1 MQGLALRWRRGG
13 RRVALVPT
21 MGYLHEGHL
30 SLIRRARSRVGRRG
44 RVVASIYVN
53 PTQFGPGEDL
63 TRYPRDL
70 EHDRQMCRAAGV
82 DVVFAPSD
90 REMYFRGSDCE
101 ASTHVVESRLSLGME
116 GASRPTH
123 FRGVTTVVAILFQL
137 VLPQVAVFGSKD
149 YQQAAV
155 VRRMVRDLHMPVR
168 VELAPT
174 VREKDGLA
182 MSSRN
187 QYLAPAER
195 EQAVVLW
202 NVIRHARRRVREGG
216 RVSAEKLK
224 AEIGRMVAEC
234 PLARLDY
241 AALFHGQTLEPAAE
255 AKRGVHL
262 ALAVWV
268 GKTRLIDHG
277 GL

>member
-1 MQGLALRWRRGG
+1 
-13 RRVALVPT
+13 
-21 MGYLHEGHL
+21 
-30 SLIRRARSRVGRRG
+30 
-44 RVVASIYVN
+44 
-53 PTQFGPGEDL
+53 
-63 TRYPRDL
+63 
-70 EHDRQMCRAAGV
+70 
-82 DVVFAPSD
+82 
-90 REMYFRGSDCE
+90 
-101 ASTHVVESRLSLGME
+101 ME

-137 VLPQVAVFGSKD
+137 VLPEVAVFGSKD

-182 MSSRN
+182 LSSRN
-187 QYLAPAER
+187 LYLTPAER
-195 EQAVVLW
+195 KQAVVLW
-202 NVIRHARRRVREGG
+202 NAIRYARRRVREGSG
-216 RVSAEKLK
+216 RVSAERLK
-224 AEIGRMVAEC
+224 AELERMVAEC
-234 PLARLDY
+234 PAARLDY
-241 AALFHGQTLEPAAE
+241 AALFQGQTLEPVAE
-255 AKRGVHL
+255 VKRGAHL